1 MADLEALLDT
11 ATQLFLR
18 YGYKKTSMEEV
29 ARAVGISRQ
38 GLYLHFPN
46 KEDLF
51 RAGLRRLMDTV
62 HATVRAALG
71 DRESPLED
79 RLVAALSA
87 YNGHALGHSMGAHLD
102 ELLEASRALMG
113 NAVDAMEA
121 SVVDELA
128 RALKAGGIAAN
139 WKEAGLS
146 VKQLAENLQLSAGGI
161 KRRVQT
167 ADAFR
172 DRIRV
177 AVRLVVQGH
186 ASSQR

>member
-1 MADLEALLDT
+1 MADLPALLDT

-29 ARAVGISRQ
+29 ARAVGLSRQ

-51 RAGLRRLMDTV
+51 RAGLRRLMDSIRAAV
-62 HATVRAALG
+62 HAALS
-71 DRESPLED
+71 DAEASLED

-87 YNGHALGHSMGAHLD
+87 YNGHALGHSMGPHMD

-113 NAVDAMEA
+113 NAVDQLEA
-121 SVVDELA
+121 SVVEQLA
-128 RALKAGGIAAN
+128 RTLKAGGIAAN
-139 WKEAGLS
+139 WRDAGLS
-146 VKQLAENLQLSAGGI
+146 LKELAENLQLSAEGI
-161 KRRVQT
+161 KHRVQT
-167 ADAFR
+167 AEAFR
-172 DRIRV
+172 DRVRV

-186 ASSQR
+186 ASRQR